1 MAVGTVSGIEP
12 DDNWQ
17 LISSVTASGTAV
29 TFNSISGY
37 KRLMVVWK
45 VLTTGTSQWY
55 QLRVNNDSTAG
66 NHSSMNSYTFGDA
79 NSSNTSI
86 MLTGMTR
93 TNASGM
99 LTIENANKSAP
110 HPISNFA
117 SDITNATTM
126 GILTSDPIT
135 RVDIFGSASASWT
148 GGTIQLWGVAG

>member
-17 LISSVTASGTAV
+17 LIATSTPSGTAAA
-29 TFNSISGY
+29 TFTSIAGY

-45 VLTTGTSQWY
+45 TLTVGSLQWY

-66 NHSSMNSYTFGDA
+66 NYASMNSYTFGDA
-79 NSSNTSI
+79 NSSNNSI
-86 MLTGMTR
+86 MITGATR
-93 TNASGM
+93 TNTSGM
-99 LTIENANKSAP
+99 LTIENANKSTP

-117 SDITNATTM
+117 SDITNAATM

-135 RVDIFGSASASWT
+135 RVDIFASGVNFT
-148 GGTIQLWGVAG
+148 GGTVQLWGVAG